1 MSQKT
6 YTFPKIGGSDGSTP
20 LTITKTLAPPT
31 PKRTVDFLDL
41 FGAKSFDELRTPS
54 GSINYGI
61 FVLDTGRDPE
71 KLEKA
76 LDICLLE
83 GTVDIDLS
91 DFDLR
96 ISDEVIQDFFEQRS
110 KTLLSRMNL
119 S

>member
-1 MSQKT
+1 MAQKT
-6 YTFPKIGGSDGSTP
+6 YTFPKIGGGDGSTP
-20 LTITKTLAPPT
+20 FTVTKTLAPPT

-41 FGAKSFDELRTPS
+41 FGAKSFNDLKTPE
-54 GSINYGI
+54 GSINYGM

-71 KLEKA
+71 KLEKS

-83 GTVDIDLS
+83 GSADIDFS
-91 DFDLR
+91 DLDLR